1 MRQSAV
7 QLLLIVISL
16 LVYQC
21 TCTTVQSSFETRHCT
36 TTTYYYCL
44 AISLLIY
51 QCTCT
56 TLHCSGLESEPCL
69 FPVVQHSVPEG
80 ACICQVEKSLTNKRQ
95 QLKNTQKKQNLFCHH
110 VLLPCPLSTTTSCF
124 LIFIYS
130 LLKRINIYTHALS
143 MHTYMKSCCCTVIVL
158 YKMGTEP
165 KRIGAVKISTICRIG
180 AVKISLSLIHI

>member
-44 AISLLIY
+44 AISLLVY

-95 QLKNTQKKQNLFCHH
+95 QLKNTKKKTEFVLSPCIASMSPLHNHKLFFNFHLFTFKAYQHLHTCTEYAHIYEK
-110 VLLPCPLSTTTSCF
+110 LLL
-124 LIFIYS
+124 YS
-130 LLKRINIYTHALS
+130 D
-143 MHTYMKSCCCTVIVL
+143 C
-158 YKMGTEP
+158 
-165 KRIGAVKISTICRIG
+165 
-180 AVKISLSLIHI
+180 SL